1 MSWPLA
7 TSGLP
12 DLGGVYTGMGTTTG
26 STAGPVT
33 LAGTIRGSSVRS
45 TAGGAATGTVSAAGT
60 PAAGRPAASGRGGPA
75 AVPGRPGSAEGVSAG
90 MGRVGSGVGVSVGM
104 GRIAS
109 GTGARPAAS
118 GLGAAGRGP
127 AAAASGAGG
136 SGTTGRMTASGAGG
150 LTAATGSRGG
160 ATAAASGDGARPA
173 GQGTVRTEVE
183 HACSSCCS
191 QDAPAAQPPHPRLAR
206 YKPAR
211 ALCPICTAHP
221 RQPAET
227 GHSQSQALPQQ
238 EPWSRWPAA
247 GGGRWRRAPLSVAPF
262 LGSDQ
267 GRQTEHEVSR
277 EGGRRHARPCKVWAR
292 AVEACSP
299 WAPLGGALAAALA
312 AASSRRAC
320 DRRMTQ
326 F

>member
-26 STAGPVT
+26 STAGLGAAPAGPVT
-33 LAGTIRGSSVRS
+33 LAGTICGSSVRS

-150 LTAATGSRGG
+150 LTAATGSRAG
-160 ATAAASGDGARPA
+160 ARLNMHAPLAAARMRRRPSRLIQDWHDTSLPGPYVPSA
-173 GQGTVRTEVE
+173 LPTLGSRRRQGTLNRRRCRSRSPGVGGLLQAADVGAVHRCPLRLSWAAIRGVRRSMRLVE
-183 HACSSCCS
+183 
-191 QDAPAAQPPHPRLAR
+191 RVVEGMLG
-206 YKPAR
+206 PAR
-211 ALCPICTAHP
+211 SGLGRSRHAHP
-221 RQPAET
+221 GRHWE
-227 GHSQSQALPQQ
+227 GRLRRHWLP
-238 EPWSRWPAA
+238 PAA
-247 GGGRWRRAPLSVAPF
+247 GGRV
-262 LGSDQ
+262 
-267 GRQTEHEVSR
+267 T
-277 EGGRRHARPCKVWAR
+277 
-292 AVEACSP
+292 
-299 WAPLGGALAAALA
+299 GA
-312 AASSRRAC
+312 
-320 DRRMTQ
+320 
-326 F
+326 